1 MNYNVW
7 YDIEFIF
14 IGAMVHCME
23 NSSKKTIL
31 YIFDEDSF
39 KEYIL
44 SVVGWTTDVETS
56 DTDQLFM

>member
-1 MNYNVW
+1 
-7 YDIEFIF
+7 
-14 IGAMVHCME
+14 MVHCME

-56 DTDQLFM
+56 DTDHLFM